1 MKVVPMQIQMSLSQS
16 RGRLPSVLRRYV
28 RAAVGD
34 TSGAAAIEFGVMIP
48 LLSLMVVSVT
58 DIGLAVYRKMQVE
71 NAAQAGAQYAIAR
84 GFDTSGI
91 SSAVTSATN
100 SAAITASPAPLLFCG
115 CPTRGGVSSVSCG
128 TVCAG
133 GAQAGTYTTVSAQAT
148 YSTLIN
154 YQIVAATY
162 TYSAQSTARLQ

>member
-1 MKVVPMQIQMSLSQS
+1 MKTRKSPS
-16 RGRLPSVLRRYV
+16 RNRGLLLRRLRGYL

-34 TSGAAAIEFGVMIP
+34 TRGAAAIEFGIMIP

-84 GFDTSGI
+84 GFDASGV
-91 SSAVTSATN
+91 STAVKSATN
-100 SAAITASPAPLLFCG
+100 STAITASPEPVQFCG
-115 CPTRGGVSSVSCG
+115 CPTSTGVSTVSCG

-133 GAQAGTYTTVSAQAT
+133 GAKAGTYAKVSAKAT
-148 YSTLIN
+148 YNTLIN
-154 YQIVAATY
+154 YQIVADTY
-162 TYSAQSTARLQ
+162 TYNAQSTARLQ

>member
-1 MKVVPMQIQMSLSQS
+1 MRVQQSPSHRKVWSLHVVRHLARQAARDK
-16 RGRLPSVLRRYV
+16 RGV
-28 RAAVGD
+28 
-34 TSGAAAIEFGVMIP
+34 AAIEFGLMIP

-84 GFDTSGI
+84 GFDASGI

-100 SAAITASPAPLLFCG
+100 STAITASPAPVKFCG
-115 CPTRGGVSSVSCG
+115 CPTSTGISTVTCG

-133 GAQAGTYTTVSAQAT
+133 GAQAGSYATVSAQAT
-148 YSTLIN
+148 YNTLIN

-162 TYSAQSTARLQ
+162 SYNAQSTTRLQ